1 MRTIEV
7 AEKRYEFASLW
18 ERWYAQFLDSVIC
31 CFIMFA
37 GVILAAWAGLREV
50 GIAIG
55 IILFLLYLLFQD
67 GLRNGQ
73 SYGKRIAK
81 TKVIDS
87 RSGSPCTFGQSF
99 IRNLLL
105 SILGLIDWIFIFGEK
120 RQRLGDKAAKTFVV
134 KFTEQSASEL
144 SDLSENEEDRTL

>member
-120 RQRLGDKAAKTFVV
+120 RQRLGDKAA
-134 KFTEQSASEL
+134 
-144 SDLSENEEDRTL
+144 RTLVIKVTNASALADSSDNGQERSF

>member
-1 MRTIEV
+1 MHTIEV
-7 AEKRYEFASLW
+7 AKKRYELASLW
-18 ERWYAQFLDSVIC
+18 ERWFGQFLDTVIYC
-31 CFIMFA
+31 GVIIA
-37 GVILAAWAGLREV
+37 GVILTTFAGLTEV
-50 GIAIG
+50 GVVIG
-55 IILFLLYLLFQD
+55 IILSLLYLLFQD

-73 SYGKRIAK
+73 SYGKRIVK

-87 RSGSPCTFGQSF
+87 RSGLPCTFGQSF

-105 SILGLIDWIFIFGEK
+105 SILGFIDWIFIFGEK

-144 SDLSENEEDRTL
+144 ADLSDNEEDRAL

>member
-1 MRTIEV
+1 
-7 AEKRYEFASLW
+7 
-18 ERWYAQFLDSVIC
+18 
-31 CFIMFA
+31 MFA

-50 GIAIG
+50 GVAIG
-55 IILFLLYLLFQD
+55 IILFFLYLLFQD

-87 RSGSPCTFGQSF
+87 RSSLPCTFGQSF

-105 SILGLIDWIFIFGEK
+105 SILGFIDWIFIFGEK
-120 RQRLGDKAAKTFVV
+120 RQRLGDKAAKTLVV
-134 KFTEQSASEL
+134 RNYRL
-144 SDLSENEEDRTL
+144 RT